1 MKVQASE
8 EISQT
13 METISCIC
21 KYFNP
26 DIIAA
31 MPLMLIS
38 VVQTVNKIVDTRDR
52 EHKEDDDDDDEDD
65 GEVSSDPEQ
74 VIE

>member
-1 MKVQASE
+1 
-8 EISQT
+8 
-13 METISCIC
+13 
-21 KYFNP
+21 
-26 DIIAA
+26 
-31 MPLMLIS
+31 
-38 VVQTVNKIVDTRDR
+38 VQTVNKIVDTRDR